1 MLIKPAK
8 DSVDLLI
15 FVNGIRKS
23 LESGL
28 LPGDPGSGE
37 DGRGADPFW

>member
-15 FVNGIRKS
+15 FVNGIRKVWS
-23 LESGL
+23 LDFYLG
-28 LPGDPGSGE
+28 PWVGE